1 LHDNWI
7 KGEAIDRLVEFI
19 LKARTLEILNVSDST
34 MGTEGALLL
43 ANALQNSKCKETL
56 KHFACNY
63 NEIESGK
70 VSRRI
75 LDILLSFPALQ
86 VVEFK
91 GNTLGK
97 KAA

>member
-1 LHDNWI
+1 
-7 KGEAIDRLVEFI
+7 
-19 LKARTLEILNVSDST
+19 
-34 MGTEGALLL
+34 
-43 ANALQNSKCKETL
+43 L

-70 VSRRI
+70 VTRRI
-75 LDILLSFPALQ
+75 LEILLSFPALQ